1 MNLTKHRQRPTKGD
15 YLVQTVDSAEAEK
28 ACSRPWGSRRAP
40 NRPVF
45 LERTS
50 KRRDRRWTNNELT
63 WRGSAEEKNTVEQEG
78 RVMESE
84 AHRKGH

>member
-1 MNLTKHRQRPTKGD
+1 MNLTKHRQCPTKGD

-28 ACSRPWGSRRAP
+28 ACSRLWGSRRAP

-50 KRRDRRWTNNELT
+50 KRIDRKWTKNKLT
-63 WRGSAEEKNTVEQEG
+63 WKGLLR
-78 RVMESE
+78 
-84 AHRKGH
+84 RKIQ